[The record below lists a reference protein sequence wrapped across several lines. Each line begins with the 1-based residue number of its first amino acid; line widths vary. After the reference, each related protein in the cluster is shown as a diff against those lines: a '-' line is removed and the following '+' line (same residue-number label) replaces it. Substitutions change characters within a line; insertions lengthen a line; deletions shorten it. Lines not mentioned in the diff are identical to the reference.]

1 MVMLTQTVVVVKLMV
16 MIRRTFITEW
26 SIKVGDGENGGGGDG
41 HGVDDSDDLIAP
53 VHNVHF
59 G

>member
-1 MVMLTQTVVVVKLMV
+1 MV

>member
-1 MVMLTQTVVVVKLMV
+1 MVVVKLMV

-41 HGVDDSDDLIAP
+41 HGVDESDGLRAQ
-53 VHNVHF
+53 
-59 G
+59 